1 VASVRS
7 TIELIITGSTR
18 GLGAAAAE
26 ARAMAERIA
35 AAEDRVSD
43 ARRRSAEAESRVADV
58 EARLAGARAQ
68 HTAALSQIGVAETN
82 LARARENSS
91 GSTTRLSQAEERLE
105 ALRQG
110 GASAETIARAEA
122 DIARVRTEAD
132 TAAQNLQRAE
142 AQLERARANASRR
155 AGDIAALEERLAQ
168 ARGNAFRRSED
179 LARAERDLA
188 AARRRGTDDLNRQ
201 RDGILGI
208 FDALGR
214 LADAFS
220 GADGASTSLLSKLAA
235 LNSVFSTIGGPIV
248 QAVVGLAEFAAL
260 AGAIGEIVGVLGG
273 LIGQAFAGVPA
284 LLLAIGAAAG
294 TVFIGLDG
302 IKKAAEVM
310 TPAFDKLKAAVSA
323 TFERGLTPA
332 FQQLASILPQ
342 LTPRFQ
348 GIAQALSDMAGNA
361 IKVLTTSHAIG
372 QLNQV
377 LAGTA
382 SFVKGLS
389 GGIAQFLDGV
399 LAAAAAA
406 TPAMQALGTAIGNI
420 FGQIGQV
427 FSRLAADG
435 TIQRAVQGLAATIQ
449 GLADVAAPVVELFI
463 RMGAALG
470 TSLGTALTR
479 LGSGIQ
485 QVIPFFEHLAQ
496 VAGDLLVAAFDQL
509 GPPISRLVES
519 ILPGANAGLDGFAA
533 IVKGTVLPAIAGFID
548 FLRTDGIPGIVA
560 FTKGAIVQFLEFG
573 KGVIAAMDGVLAT
586 VQGLFTAL
594 ALIPGP
600 FQQQFAQG
608 AAVIQAYREKLDG
621 LKTTINGFES
631 KVVAFTVQV
640 PEDRTTGERGVLGV
654 AAAMDRVQPK
664 TTAFTVQVP
673 SDRTTGEQGI
683 LGVVAAQERLQPKT
697 VTTTANV
704 PSGPT
709 TGLEGNQVLEG
720 AIGAVINKTVTTTSN
735 VPGTPVVG
743 TQGNQA
749 LSGAIGA
756 VGSKTVTT
764 TGNVPEGST
773 LGKQGNQLLKGAI
786 DQVNNKTVTVQ
797 ANVNGTDAVHAL
809 VSAIA
814 AVHDKTVTVVSNVIN
829 NVVNALGRAS
839 GGPVVRGQT
848 YLVGERG
855 PELLTLGNTSGFV
868 TNANRTRQ
876 VLSGPDGS
884 DRAGTGTASSIG
896 SDQPI
901 TVNVM
906 LSQDQIAGIAQVEIA
921 RRDRATKRTVL
932 AGSGVTF

>member
-58 EARLAGARAQ
+58 EGRLAGARAQ

-82 LARARENSS
+82 LEQARARAG
-91 GSTTRLSQAEERLE
+91 GSTTRLTQAEERLE
-105 ALRQG
+105 SLRRG

-132 TAAQNLQRAE
+132 TVAQNLQRAE

-168 ARGNAFRRSED
+168 ARGNAFARSED

-188 AARRRGTDDLNRQ
+188 AARRRGTDDMNRQ

-220 GADGASTSLLSKLAA
+220 GADGASTSLLAKMAA

-248 QAVVGLAEFAAL
+248 QAVAGLLQMVAILGAL
-260 AGAIGEIVGVLGG
+260 GEIVGVVGG
-273 LIGQAFAGVPA
+273 LIGQALAGVPA

-294 TVFIGLDG
+294 TVALGMDG

-310 TPAFDKLKAAVSA
+310 KPAFDKLKAAVSD
-323 TFERGLTPA
+323 TFEKGLTPA
-332 FQQLASILPQ
+332 FRQLASILPQ

-348 GIAQALSDMAGNA
+348 GIAQALSDMAKNA
-361 IKVLTTSHAIG
+361 IGVLTTSHAIG
-372 QLNQV
+372 QLNQI

-382 SFVKGLS
+382 GFVKGLS
-389 GGIAQFLDGV
+389 GGIAQFLDGLV
-399 LAAAAAA
+399 AAAAAA

-470 TSLGTALTR
+470 TSLGTALS
-479 LGSGIQ
+479 GVGAGIQ
-485 QVIPFFEHLAQ
+485 HVIPFFEHLAQ
-496 VAGDLLVAAFDQL
+496 VAGTILVDAFNQL
-509 GPPISRLVES
+509 GPPLRELVDS
-519 ILPGANAGLDGFAA
+519 ILPGAGAGMDGFASLMHN
-533 IVKGTVLPAIAGFID
+533 TVLPAITDFIN

-560 FTKGAIVQFLEFG
+560 FTKGAIVQFLEFATS
-573 KGVIAAMDGVLAT
+573 VTSTVSSLLGVLSAFFKT
-586 VQGLFTAL
+586 L
-594 ALIPGP
+594 AVV
-600 FQQQFAQG
+600 
-608 AAVIQAYREKLDG
+608 AAGTPLGKTFLDAAAAAEQAKGKVDG
-621 LKTTINGFES
+621 LTASLNTIKDKTI
-631 KVVAFTVQV
+631 AFQVQV
-640 PEDRTTGERGVLGV
+640 PSDRTTGEQGVLGV
-654 AAAMDRVQPK
+654 AAAMDRAAAAPK
-664 TTAFTVQVP
+664 STAFTVRVP

-683 LGVVAAQERLQPKT
+683 LGVVAAQERVQSKT

-709 TGLEGNQVLEG
+709 QGTLGNQVLEG

-749 LSGAIGA
+749 LTSAIGQ
-756 VGSKTVTT
+756 VNSKTVATV
-764 TGNVPEGST
+764 GNVPGSPT
-773 LGKQGNQLLKGAI
+773 QGTQGNQALTGAI
-786 DQVNNKTVTVQ
+786 NNVISKTVSVV
-797 ANVNGTDAVHAL
+797 ANVTGTDAVRGL
-809 VSAIA
+809 ISAISG
-814 AVHDKTVTVVSNVIN
+814 VVSKTVNIVANVIGN
-829 NVVNALGRAS
+829 PFGRAS
-839 GGPVVRGQT
+839 GGPVVAGQT
-848 YLVGERG
+848 YLVGEKG
-855 PELLTLGNTSGFV
+855 PELLTMGSTSGFI
-868 TNANRTRQ
+868 TDAQRTRQ
-876 VLSGPDGS
+876 IMSNP
-884 DRAGTGTASSIG
+884 TGVQPSAALAASSG
-896 SDQPI
+896 GDAPI